1 MREIADNI
9 DQLEQHQCFPLLHV
23 QLVRNR
29 WNSSTSP
36 HDPSRQLQRSMHLVR
51 HTIHH
56 IDHKLISSGEIVK
69 GVSANKNLEVTD
81 QCLFLFGNGDG
92 GGGPTPLMMEKV
104 SPFSL
109 LCPSFILPR
118 VNV

>member
-1 MREIADNI
+1 MY
-9 DQLEQHQCFPLLHV
+9 
-23 QLVRNR
+23 
-29 WNSSTSP
+29 
-36 HDPSRQLQRSMHLVR
+36 LVR
-51 HTIHH
+51 HPLFHFTV
-56 IDHKLISSGEIVK
+56 KLIVSGEIVK

-109 LCPSFILPR
+109 SFPFLLLF
-118 VNV
+118 